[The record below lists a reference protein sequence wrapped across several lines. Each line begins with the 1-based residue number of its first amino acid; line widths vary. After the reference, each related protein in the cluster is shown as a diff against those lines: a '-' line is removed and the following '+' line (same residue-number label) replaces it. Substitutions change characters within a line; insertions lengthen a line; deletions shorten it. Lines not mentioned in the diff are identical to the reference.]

1 MKKFVAVLAVVALV
15 AQTSESQVKARSQT
29 FSIQPP
35 VRPPVLS
42 ATVELSE
49 PSGNGVLDAGEKGT
63 VKVTVTN
70 TGGSAAKN
78 VVAKLAAAGP
88 IAGLQFRDA
97 AAIGEIAP
105 NASGVGSFEISALEN
120 VQTQS
125 LKFSVDVTNDNG
137 VKVEPKSLTIN
148 TRAAAMPAVLAA
160 TVEFTE
166 PSGNKVLD
174 AGEKGTIKVT
184 VSNAGGAPAKNV
196 VARLRSTS
204 PVAGLQFQDVA
215 VIGVIAP
222 NASSGAS
229 FELSGQQSLQTQSL
243 QFTVEVTGDSGLKA
257 EPRSVSVATLAAA
270 RPAILAAT
278 IEFTEPSGN
287 KALDAGEKGAI
298 TVTVSNSGGTAAKNV
313 VAILTSAA
321 PTIGLDFPKSVTIG
335 DIAPYGSGSGRFD
348 VSALDYVTSQTI
360 ALTVEV
366 SADNGIKAE
375 PRPISVATRAAIKP
389 AALASTLQFVEPS
402 GNGAL
407 DAGESGTVLVSI
419 SNSGGSVAKGV
430 VVKPRFDP
438 TVSGISLPGSVQVGD
453 IAPKASATARIP
465 LQASETIRGQILTLI
480 VEATDASGASAEP
493 KALSITTKE
502 KVLARDTAPPDIE
515 VWEPVVTSTRGVKI
529 IPSDSKFATQN
540 SSVVVRGVAK
550 DTSGVAVVTINGQEV
565 RLSKGQDGFEFVGE
579 ALLVLGE
586 NDIEVRALDRFKNE
600 NRLVF
605 KLTRNPEAL
614 AEKRQIPTNLF
625 KGQRWAVIVGISRYR
640 STDVPQLRYADRDAQ
655 EFYNTVTKPIEEG
668 GVGVPKS
675 NVRFLLNEQASST
688 NVREAL
694 TDFLKLAIE
703 EDLVFIYFAGHGAP
717 DPDRPKILYLL
728 TYDSDLNRL
737 GATSVKMQE
746 IQDALRDYVTAKS
759 VLVFADACHSRGVTG
774 GATTRA
780 LASPELV
787 NDYLAELA
795 RARASTLTFSA
806 SDVNQLSQEDKRW
819 GGGHGVFTHYL
830 LEGLRGKADLNQDQ
844 MVRLGEL
851 TQYVSDN
858 VRRETRSQQSPISSG
873 NFDINL
879 PLTIVPEGS
888 GK

>member
-1 MKKFVAVLAVVALV
+1 MKKFATMLAFLALV
-15 AQTSESQVKARSQT
+15 AQTSQSQVKARSET
-29 FSIQPP
+29 FSIEPP
-35 VRPPVLS
+35 ARPAVLS
-42 ATVELSE
+42 ATVQFSE
-49 PSGNGVLDAGEKGT
+49 PSGNGDLDAGEKGT
-63 VKVTVTN
+63 IKVTVTN

-78 VVAKLAAAGP
+78 VVAKLSAPGAG
-88 IAGLQFRDA
+88 AGLQFRDA
-97 AAIGEIAP
+97 TTIGEIAP

-125 LKFSVDVTNDNG
+125 LKFTVEVSGDNG
-137 VKVEPKSLTIN
+137 LKVEPKSLSVN
-148 TRAAAMPAVLAA
+148 SRASAKPAVLATTA
-160 TVEFTE
+160 EVTE

-184 VSNAGGAPAKNV
+184 VSNTGGAPAKNV
-196 VARLRSTS
+196 LAKLSS
-204 PVAGLQFQDVA
+204 A
-215 VIGVIAP
+215 V
-222 NASSGAS
+222 
-229 FELSGQQSLQTQSL
+229 
-243 QFTVEVTGDSGLKA
+243 
-257 EPRSVSVATLAAA
+257 
-270 RPAILAAT
+270 PA
-278 IEFTEPSGN
+278 
-287 KALDAGEKGAI
+287 
-298 TVTVSNSGGTAAKNV
+298 V
-313 VAILTSAA
+313 
-321 PTIGLDFPKSVTIG
+321 GLDFPKSVTIG
-335 DIAPYGSGSGRFD
+335 EIAPNSSASGRFD
-348 VSALDYVTSQTI
+348 ISALEYVQTQTF

-366 SADNGIKAE
+366 SADNGIKAD
-375 PRPISVATRAAIKP
+375 PKSISIATRAGIKP
-389 AALASTLQFVEPS
+389 VILAATLQFSEPS

-407 DAGESGTVLVSI
+407 DAGESGTVTVSI
-419 SNSGGSVAKGV
+419 SNSGGSPAKGV
-430 VVKPRFDP
+430 VLKAKSEPV
-438 TVSGISLPGSVQVGD
+438 VSGVSFPASVQVGD
-453 IAPKASATARIP
+453 IAPKASASARIP
-465 LQASETIRGQILTLI
+465 LQASEAVLAQTLTMI
-480 VEATDASGASAEP
+480 VEATDASGVSAEP
-493 KALSITTKE
+493 KSIAVTTKAR
-502 KVLARDTAPPDIE
+502 VLARDVAAPDIE
-515 VWEPVVTSTRGVKI
+515 VWEPVVVATRGVKI

-550 DTSGVAVVTINGQEV
+550 DTSGVAVVTINGQEA
-565 RLSKGQDGFEFVGE
+565 RLSKGRDGFEFVGE
-579 ALLVLGE
+579 ALLILGE

-600 NRLVF
+600 NKLEF
-605 KLTRNPEAL
+605 KVTRNPETL
-614 AEKRQIPTNLF
+614 VEKKPIIANLF

-655 EFYNTVTKPIEEG
+655 EFYNLVTKPIEDG

-675 NVRFLLNEQASST
+675 NVRFLLNDQATST

-728 TYDSDLNRL
+728 THDSDLSRL
-737 GATSVKMQE
+737 AATSVKMQE

-774 GATTRA
+774 GAATRA

-795 RARASTLTFSA
+795 RARSSTMTFSA

-830 LEGLRGKADLNQDQ
+830 LEGLRGKADFNKDQ

-858 VRRETRSQQSPISSG
+858 VRRDTRSQQSPISSG

-879 PLTIVPEGS
+879 PLTIATQ
-888 GK
+888 